1 MASSFVLKII
11 YLAMMI
17 MCIMLGQISSLTQ
30 GAPTCGKI
38 RITLAPCLSYL
49 RRNGDRDLI
58 PRKCCHGVKKVNHGT
73 KNKQD
78 RQSVCKCIKR
88 TTQNVK
94 GLNLKKLANL
104 PQKCGVKLPYK
115 LSPSMDCNNPTM
127 ATSISVV
134 KVTYLTMLI
143 MCITLGQMTQAV
155 ELCGKIDAT
164 LVPCVEYLS
173 RNEHIIPQS
182 CCDGVK
188 NLNAG
193 AKSKEDRQSVCNCI
207 RRMTKNL
214 RGLKPDKLAKLPEQC
229 GVKLP
234 YKLSPSMDCTE

>member
-1 MASSFVLKII
+1 
-11 YLAMMI
+11 
-17 MCIMLGQISSLTQ
+17 
-30 GAPTCGKI
+30 
-38 RITLAPCLSYL
+38 
-49 RRNGDRDLI
+49 
-58 PRKCCHGVKKVNHGT
+58 
-73 KNKQD
+73 
-78 RQSVCKCIKR
+78 
-88 TTQNVK
+88 
-94 GLNLKKLANL
+94 
-104 PQKCGVKLPYK
+104 
-115 LSPSMDCNNPTM
+115 M

-229 GVKLP
+229 GVKFP
-234 YKLSPSMDCTE
+234 YKLSPSMDCTEVN